1 LEVFLRW
8 AGFLVAGVEGKN
20 SFAVPTRNLAR
31 KGTYKV
37 VC

>member
-8 AGFLVAGVEGKN
+8 AGFLVVRVEGKN
-20 SFAVPTRNLAR
+20 SFAVPTRNPAR
-31 KGTYKV
+31 KETYKV